1 MVEKRKKPLFFRPG
15 WYRIGRVGK
24 KVKKKRVWRHAKGGD
39 SKIRLKERG
48 YAARPTIGW
57 GSDKEIRDKINGF
70 SFTRVEN
77 LSQLEKV
84 KKGDAILIASVG
96 RKKKE
101 EIKKKA
107 EEMKLKILNKYYKK
121 NDSKE

>member
-1 MVEKRKKPLFFRPG
+1 MVEKRKKPLFLRPG
-15 WYRIGRVGK
+15 WYRLGRVGK
-24 KVKKKRVWRHAKGGD
+24 TIKRKRVWRHAKGGD

-57 GSDKEIRDKINGF
+57 GSEKKVRNTIDGFKFIRI
-70 SFTRVEN
+70 EN

-84 KKGDAILIASVG
+84 KKNEAILIASVG
-96 RKKKE
+96 KKKKE

-121 NDSKE
+121 NESKE

>member
-1 MVEKRKKPLFFRPG
+1 MVEKRKKPLFLRPG
-15 WYRIGRVGK
+15 WYRLGRVGK
-24 KVKKKRVWRHAKGGD
+24 TIKRKRVWRHAKGGD

-57 GSDKEIRDKINGF
+57 GSEKKVRNTIDGFKFIRI
-70 SFTRVEN
+70 EN

-84 KKGDAILIASVG
+84 KKNEAILIASVG
-96 RKKKE
+96 KKKKE
-101 EIKKKA
+101 EIRKKA

-121 NDSKE
+121 NGSKE